1 MITLNDSNIDFDI
14 NSSNSILL
22 TEAKNIV
29 IRTKT
34 YDRITIL
41 EDGNVGVGTATNL
54 TNKLQV
60 EGNTLVS
67 GLITANTITASG
79 LITGNAGITVP
90 SGQTITSLG
99 NISAYT
105 MTTSGLITANT
116 ITASGLITGNAGIT
130 VPLGQTIISLGNIS
144 ANTMTT
150 SGLIT
155 ASTITA
161 SGLIRGNAG
170 ITVPVGQTLISEDII
185 TANVINASGLITGNA
200 GITVPAGQ
208 ILTSSGGITANTIT
222 ASGLITGNAG
232 ITVPVGKTITSAGT
246 ITANVINANTIT
258 TSGLITGNA
267 GITVPV
273 GQTITS
279 AGTITANVINA
290 SGLITGDAG
299 ITVPVGQTITSAGT
313 ITANVINASGL
324 ITGNAGITVPVGQ
337 TITSAGTITANVIN
351 ASGLITGTQLN
362 LYKDTTNATTLSI
375 TNNNITGGNV
385 VGIPSIE
392 FIRGIAGDAYVDYK
406 IGNYNGDLKVMSSV
420 SGVDTERFAIQNSGN
435 TQFNNTSGVAIA
447 TILNNGN
454 IRVAGSLITDS
465 DIRIKKDVENID
477 SGSALQMILAIEP
490 KTYRYIDDERRRG
503 CSSGS
508 ECVYGFIAQQ
518 IKEVIPDA
526 TLIQKEFLPNI
537 MKWVTREKNRVYLDL
552 TGYGDLLLNEGT
564 YNRKINIRFKN
575 GGGYNFDILEVNKE
589 YFVID
594 TADKHIEEVFVYG
607 YEVNDFHKLTKDYI
621 YTLNVSATQEL
632 NRRVETQNHI
642 IKTLEDRIK
651 ELEEKIHVVLR

>member
-22 TEAKNIV
+22 TEANNIV
-29 IRTKT
+29 FRTKT

-54 TNKLQV
+54 TNKLHV
-60 EGNTLVS
+60 EGGMLVS

-99 NISAYT
+99 NISANT

-130 VPLGQTIISLGNIS
+130 VPAGQTITSLGNIS

-155 ASTITA
+155 ANTITA
-161 SGLIRGNAG
+161 SGLIRGNGG
-170 ITVPVGQTLISEDII
+170 IIVPVGQTIISEDII
-185 TANVINASGLITGNA
+185 AANVINASGLITGNA

-208 ILTSSGGITANTIT
+208 ILTSTGTITANTIT

-246 ITANVINANTIT
+246 ITANTIT
-258 TSGLITGNA
+258 
-267 GITVPV
+267 
-273 GQTITS
+273 
-279 AGTITANVINA
+279 
-290 SGLITGDAG
+290 
-299 ITVPVGQTITSAGT
+299 
-313 ITANVINASGL
+313 ASGL

-337 TITSAGTITANVIN
+337 TITSAGTITANVIT
-351 ASGLITGTQLN
+351 ASGLITGTQISI
-362 LYKDTTNATTLSI
+362 YKDTTNTTTLSI

-392 FIRGIAGDAYVDYK
+392 FIRGTANDAYVDYK
-406 IGNYNGDLKVMSSV
+406 IGNYNGDFKVMSSV
-420 SGVDTERFAIQNSGN
+420 SGADTERFAIQNSGN
-435 TQFNNTSGVAIA
+435 TRFNNVSGMAVA

-465 DIRIKKDVENID
+465 DHRIKKDVEDID
-477 SGSALQMILAIEP
+477 IGSALQMILAVQP
-490 KTYRYIDDERRRG
+490 KTYRYIDDERRG
-503 CSSGS
+503 DESSGS
-508 ECVYGFIAQQ
+508 GCVYGFIAQQ
-518 IKEVIPDA
+518 IKDVIPDA
-526 TLIQKEFLPNI
+526 TQIQKDFLPNI
-537 MKWVTREKNRVYLDL
+537 MKRAIRDKNRVYLDL
-552 TGYGDLLLNEGT
+552 TGYDLPEDK
-564 YNRKINIRFKN
+564 KINIRFKN
-575 GGGYNFDILEVNKE
+575 GGGYNYDIVEVNKG

-594 TADKHIEEVFVYG
+594 ISDDGDDIEEVFVYG
-607 YEVNDFHKLTKDYI
+607 YEVNDFHKLTKDSI

-632 NRRVETQNHI
+632 NRRIETQNCV

-651 ELEEKIHVVLR
+651 ELEEKINVILR

>member
-22 TEAKNIV
+22 TEANNIV
-29 IRTKT
+29 FRTKT

-41 EDGNVGVGTATNL
+41 EDGNVGIGTATNL
-54 TNKLQV
+54 TKKLHV
-60 EGNTLVS
+60 EGEMLVS
-67 GLITANTITASG
+67 ELITANTITASG

-90 SGQTITSLG
+90 FGKTITSSGNIYANTMTTTGLITANTITTSGLITGNAGIKVPFGQTITSLG
-99 NISAYT
+99 NIYANT
-105 MTTSGLITANT
+105 MTTTGLITANT
-116 ITASGLITGNAGIT
+116 ITASGLIT
-130 VPLGQTIISLGNIS
+130 
-144 ANTMTT
+144 
-150 SGLIT
+150 
-155 ASTITA
+155 
-161 SGLIRGNAG
+161 GNAG

-222 ASGLITGNAG
+222 AFGLITGNAG
-232 ITVPVGKTITSAGT
+232 ITVPVGKTITSFGT
-246 ITANVINANTIT
+246 IFANTMT
-258 TSGLITGNA
+258 TTGLITANA

-279 AGTITANVINA
+279 DGTITANVINA
-290 SGLITGDAG
+290 SGLI
-299 ITVPVGQTITSAGT
+299 S
-313 ITANVINASGL
+313 
-324 ITGNAGITVPVGQ
+324 
-337 TITSAGTITANVIN
+337 
-351 ASGLITGTQLN
+351 
-362 LYKDTTNATTLSI
+362 LYRDTTNTTTLSI

-406 IGNYNGDLKVMSSV
+406 IGNYNGDFKVMSSV

-435 TQFNNTSGVAIA
+435 TQFNNASGVAIA

-454 IRVAGSLITDS
+454 LRVAGSLITDS

-503 CSSGS
+503 CSSGSSGS

-632 NRRVETQNHI
+632 HRKIALQE
-642 IKTLEDRIK
+642 ERIK
-651 ELEEKIHVVLR
+651 ALEEKLERVIGVK

>member
-22 TEAKNIV
+22 TEANNIV

-155 ASTITA
+155 ANTITA

-279 AGTITANVINA
+279 LGNISANTMTT
-290 SGLITGDAG
+290 SGLITA
-299 ITVPVGQTITSAGT
+299 
-313 ITANVINASGL
+313 
-324 ITGNAGITVPVGQ
+324 NAGITVPVGQ

-351 ASGLITGTQLN
+351 ASGLIS
-362 LYKDTTNATTLSI
+362 LYKDTTNTTTLSI

-406 IGNYNGDLKVMSSV
+406 IGNYNGDFKVMSSV

-454 IRVAGSLITDS
+454 LRVAGSLITDS

-503 CSSGS
+503 CNSSS

-552 TGYGDLLLNEGT
+552 TGYGDLLLTEGA

>member
-22 TEAKNIV
+22 TEANNIV

-54 TNKLQV
+54 TKKLHI
-60 EGNTLVS
+60 EGEMLVS
-67 GLITANTITASG
+67 ELITANTITASG

-90 SGQTITSLG
+90 FGKTITSFGNIYANTMTTTGLITANTITTSGLITGNAGIKVPFGQTITSLG
-99 NISAYT
+99 NIYANT
-105 MTTSGLITANT
+105 MTTTGLITANN
-116 ITASGLITGNAGIT
+116 ITASGLIT
-130 VPLGQTIISLGNIS
+130 
-144 ANTMTT
+144 
-150 SGLIT
+150 
-155 ASTITA
+155 
-161 SGLIRGNAG
+161 GNAG

-208 ILTSSGGITANTIT
+208 ILTSAGGITANTIT

-232 ITVPVGKTITSAGT
+232 ITVPVGK
-246 ITANVINANTIT
+246 
-258 TSGLITGNA
+258 
-267 GITVPV
+267 
-273 GQTITS
+273 
-279 AGTITANVINA
+279 
-290 SGLITGDAG
+290 
-299 ITVPVGQTITSAGT
+299 TITSAGT

-351 ASGLITGTQLN
+351 ASGLITGNAGITVPLGQTITSFGNILAN
-362 LYKDTTNATTLSI
+362 TMTTLGLITANAGITVPDGQTITSAGTITANVINASGLISLYKDTTNTSILSI
-375 TNNNITGGNV
+375 INNNITGGNV

-406 IGNYNGDLKVMSSV
+406 IGNYNGDFKVISSV
-420 SGVDTERFAIQNSGN
+420 SGVNTDRFAIQNSGN
-435 TQFNNTSGVAIA
+435 TQFNNTSGVSIA

-454 IRVAGSLITDS
+454 LRVAGSLITDS
-465 DIRIKKDVENID
+465 DIRIKKDVEDID
-477 SGSALQMILAIEP
+477 LGSALQMILAVQP
-490 KTYRYIDDERRRG
+490 KTYRYIDDDRRRG
-503 CSSGS
+503 SGS
-508 ECVYGFIAQQ
+508 NGSGCVYGFIAQQ
-518 IKEVIPDA
+518 IKDVIPEA

-537 MKWVTREKNRVYLDL
+537 MKWVIRDKNRVYLDL
-552 TGYGDLLLNEGT
+552 TGYGDLRLNEGT

-575 GGGYNFDILEVNKE
+575 GGGYNFDILEVNEE

-594 TADKHIEEVFVYG
+594 TVDKHNEEVFVYG
-607 YEVNDFHKLTKDYI
+607 YEVSDFHKLTKDYI

-632 NRRVETQNHI
+632 HRKIALQE
-642 IKTLEDRIK
+642 ERIK
-651 ELEEKIHVVLR
+651 ALEEKLERVIGLNNY

>member
-22 TEAKNIV
+22 TEANNIV
-29 IRTKT
+29 FRTKT

-41 EDGNVGVGTATNL
+41 EDGNVGIGTATNL
-54 TNKLQV
+54 TKKLHV
-60 EGNTLVS
+60 EGDMLVS
-67 GLITANTITASG
+67 ELITANTITASG

-90 SGQTITSLG
+90 FGKTITSSGNIYANTMTTTGLITANTITTSGLITGNAGIKVPFGQTITSLG
-99 NISAYT
+99 NIYANT
-105 MTTSGLITANT
+105 MTTTGLITANT
-116 ITASGLITGNAGIT
+116 ITASGLIT
-130 VPLGQTIISLGNIS
+130 
-144 ANTMTT
+144 
-150 SGLIT
+150 
-155 ASTITA
+155 
-161 SGLIRGNAG
+161 GNAG

-279 AGTITANVINA
+279 LGNISANTMTT
-290 SGLITGDAG
+290 SGLITA
-299 ITVPVGQTITSAGT
+299 
-313 ITANVINASGL
+313 
-324 ITGNAGITVPVGQ
+324 NAGITVPVGQ

-351 ASGLITGTQLN
+351 ASGLIS
-362 LYKDTTNATTLSI
+362 LYKDTTNTTTLSI

-406 IGNYNGDLKVMSSV
+406 IGNYNGDFKVMSSV
-420 SGVDTERFAIQNSGN
+420 SGVNTERFAIQNSGN
-435 TQFNNTSGVAIA
+435 TQFNNASGVAIA

-454 IRVAGSLITDS
+454 LRVAGSLITDS

-508 ECVYGFIAQQ
+508 SSSECVYGFIAQQ

-552 TGYGDLLLNEGT
+552 TGYGDLLLTEGA

>member
-22 TEAKNIV
+22 TEANNIV
-29 IRTKT
+29 FRTKT

-41 EDGNVGVGTATNL
+41 EDGNVGIGTATNL
-54 TNKLQV
+54 TKKLHV
-60 EGNTLVS
+60 EGEMLVS
-67 GLITANTITASG
+67 ELITANTITASG

-90 SGQTITSLG
+90 FGKTITSSGNIYANTMTTTGLITANTITTSGLITGNAGIKVPFGQTITSLG
-99 NISAYT
+99 NIYANT
-105 MTTSGLITANT
+105 MTTTGLITANT
-116 ITASGLITGNAGIT
+116 ITASGLIT
-130 VPLGQTIISLGNIS
+130 
-144 ANTMTT
+144 
-150 SGLIT
+150 
-155 ASTITA
+155 
-161 SGLIRGNAG
+161 GNAG

-222 ASGLITGNAG
+222 AFGLITGNAG
-232 ITVPVGKTITSAGT
+232 ITVPVGKTITSFGN
-246 ITANVINANTIT
+246 IFANTMT
-258 TSGLITGNA
+258 TTGLITANA

-279 AGTITANVINA
+279 DGTITANVINA
-290 SGLITGDAG
+290 SGLI
-299 ITVPVGQTITSAGT
+299 S
-313 ITANVINASGL
+313 
-324 ITGNAGITVPVGQ
+324 
-337 TITSAGTITANVIN
+337 
-351 ASGLITGTQLN
+351 
-362 LYKDTTNATTLSI
+362 LYRDTTNTTTLSI

-392 FIRGIAGDAYVDYK
+392 FIRGTAGDAYVDYK
-406 IGNYNGDLKVMSSV
+406 IGNYNGDFKVMSSV

-454 IRVAGSLITDS
+454 LRVAGSLITDS

-503 CSSGS
+503 CNSGS

-589 YFVID
+589 YFMID

-632 NRRVETQNHI
+632 HMKIALQDE
-642 IKTLEDRIK
+642 RIK
-651 ELEEKIHVVLR
+651 ALEEKLERVIGVK

>member
-1 MITLNDSNIDFDI
+1 
-14 NSSNSILL
+14 
-22 TEAKNIV
+22 
-29 IRTKT
+29 
-34 YDRITIL
+34 
-41 EDGNVGVGTATNL
+41 
-54 TNKLQV
+54 
-60 EGNTLVS
+60 
-67 GLITANTITASG
+67 
-79 LITGNAGITVP
+79 
-90 SGQTITSLG
+90 
-99 NISAYT
+99 
-105 MTTSGLITANT
+105 MTTSGLITANAGITVPVGKTIISDGT
-116 ITASGLITGNAGIT
+116 ITANTINASGLITANAGIT
-130 VPLGQTIISLGNIS
+130 VPLGQTITSFGNIF

-150 SGLIT
+150 TGLIT
-155 ASTITA
+155 A
-161 SGLIRGNAG
+161 
-170 ITVPVGQTLISEDII
+170 
-185 TANVINASGLITGNA
+185 
-200 GITVPAGQ
+200 
-208 ILTSSGGITANTIT
+208 
-222 ASGLITGNAG
+222 
-232 ITVPVGKTITSAGT
+232 
-246 ITANVINANTIT
+246 
-258 TSGLITGNA
+258 NA

-290 SGLITGDAG
+290 SGLI
-299 ITVPVGQTITSAGT
+299 S
-313 ITANVINASGL
+313 
-324 ITGNAGITVPVGQ
+324 
-337 TITSAGTITANVIN
+337 
-351 ASGLITGTQLN
+351 
-362 LYKDTTNATTLSI
+362 LYRDTTNTTTLSI

-406 IGNYNGDLKVMSSV
+406 IGNYNGDFKVMSSV
-420 SGVDTERFAIQNSGN
+420 SGVNTERFAIQNSGN
-435 TQFNNTSGVAIA
+435 TQFNNASGVAIA

-454 IRVAGSLITDS
+454 LRVAGSLITDS

-503 CSSGS
+503 CNSGS

-552 TGYGDLLLNEGT
+552 TGYGDLLLNEGK

-594 TADKHIEEVFVYG
+594 TADKHTEEVFVYG

-632 NRRVETQNHI
+632 HRKIALQE
-642 IKTLEDRIK
+642 ERIK
-651 ELEEKIHVVLR
+651 ALEEKLERVIGVK

>member
-22 TEAKNIV
+22 TEANNIV

-155 ASTITA
+155 ANTITA

-279 AGTITANVINA
+279 LGNISANTMTT
-290 SGLITGDAG
+290 SGLITANAG
-299 ITVPVGQTITSAGT
+299 ITVPVGQTIISAGT

-324 ITGNAGITVPVGQ
+324 I
-337 TITSAGTITANVIN
+337 S
-351 ASGLITGTQLN
+351 
-362 LYKDTTNATTLSI
+362 LYKDTTNTTTLSI

-406 IGNYNGDLKVMSSV
+406 IGNYNGDFKVMSSV

-454 IRVAGSLITDS
+454 LRVAGSLITDS

-508 ECVYGFIAQQ
+508 SSSECVYGFIAQQ

-552 TGYGDLLLNEGT
+552 TGYGDLLLTEGA